1 MRSHILITFH
11 RRFRECQGD
20 DTLRGNLGADY
31 LFDAEG
37 ANALYGGYGDDELYA
52 SDLDGAPD
60 LLDGGANN
68 DYLNG
73 DDGDTMTG
81 GTGSDWFGVDWN
93 EGDAPVTVTDFGQ
106 TDPIMAAPGED
117 LGIEVDDLAQISDFT
132 VSQSGTD
139 SIVSINGQ
147 TVATLKNV
155 EYAALK
161 AAGGAIYATD
171 GINYGQ
177 PSYA

>member
-52 SDLDGAPD
+52 SDLDGVPD

-81 GTGSDWFGVDWN
+81 
-93 EGDAPVTVTDFGQ
+93 
-106 TDPIMAAPGED
+106 APGRI
-117 LGIEVDDLAQISDFT
+117 G
-132 VSQSGTD
+132 SGST
-139 SIVSINGQ
+139 G
-147 TVATLKNV
+147 TRAMRR
-155 EYAALK
+155 
-161 AAGGAIYATD
+161 
-171 GINYGQ
+171 
-177 PSYA
+177 